1 MLTVRLA
8 GGAPRAA
15 ALALPVDKDAVL
27 ATPATTDV
35 LAAECAALREQVA
48 HRGRGGVV
56 ATLPRP
62 LGRPRLV
69 LLAGVGD
76 GDPPGWRAAGAGV
89 ARAAARET
97 SLAVALPAGVD
108 PAAVGALVEGLLL
121 ASYRF
126 RLGRDDPA
134 TAPRLRQVTVV
145 VDDPDRYGEQVA
157 DARVVAEMTCLA
169 RDLTNMPSMRKNP
182 VWFARRIERAAAG
195 RSGLAVRVRDV
206 AQLRADG
213 FGGILAVGGG
223 SASPPR
229 LLELSWRPR
238 GATSHVVLVG
248 KGITFD
254 TGGVS
259 LKPSSAMTLMRK
271 DMAGAAAVVA
281 ATLAAASLGLPVRV
295 TALAPLAENMVSG
308 SAMRPGDVV
317 RHWGGKTSEIR
328 STDAEGRLVLA
339 DALAYAAARLRPD
352 ALVDLATL
360 TGANAVALGK
370 RTGALYSDDGAL
382 AGALERAAAEAG
394 ERVWRMPL
402 PDDYVDTIRSDLAD
416 VVNSADGAGSVLGA
430 LYLREFVGP
439 ARDRWAHI
447 DMSAPSWIERDHV
460 ELSRGA
466 TGWGVRTLVR
476 WLRSVADST

>member
-1 MLTVRLA
+1 VLTVRLV

-15 ALALPVDKDAVL
+15 ALALPVDGDAVL
-27 ATPATTDV
+27 ATPAATYG

-48 HRGRGGVV
+48 HTGRGGVV

-69 LLAGVGD
+69 LLAGIGD
-76 GDPPGWRAAGAGV
+76 GDPAGWRSAGAGI

-97 SLAVALPAGVD
+97 SVAVALPVGLA
-108 PAAVGALVEGLLL
+108 PTAVGALTEGLLL

-126 RLGRDDPA
+126 RLGRDDRA
-134 TAPRLRQVTVV
+134 TAPRLRQVMVV
-145 VDDPDRYGEQVA
+145 VDDPERYADQVA
-157 DARVVAEMTCLA
+157 TARVVAEMTCLA

-182 VWFARRIERAAAG
+182 AWFVRRIQRAAAG
-195 RSGLAVRVRDV
+195 RGLAVRVRDL

-238 GATSHVVLVG
+238 GATTHVVLVG

-259 LKPSSAMTLMRK
+259 IKTSHAMTMMRK
-271 DMAGAAAVVA
+271 DMGGAAAVTA
-281 ATLAAASLGLPVRV
+281 ATLAAASLSLPVRV
-295 TALAPLAENMVSG
+295 TALAPLAENMISG

-317 RHWGGKTSEIR
+317 RHWGGRTSEVH

-339 DALAYAAARLRPD
+339 DVLAYAAARLRPD
-352 ALVDLATL
+352 VLVDLATL

-382 AGALERAAAEAG
+382 AAALERAATDAG
-394 ERVWRMPL
+394 EQVWRMPL
-402 PDDYVDTIRSDLAD
+402 PDDYLDALRSDVAD
-416 VVNSADGAGSVLGA
+416 VVNSAEGPGSVLAA

-447 DMSAPSWIERDHV
+447 DMSAPSWIEKDHA

-466 TGWGVRTLVR
+466 TGWGVRTLLR
-476 WLRSVADST
+476 WLCSMADSD